1 MAHVNE
7 IERMAGLL
15 ASNPDY
21 KVLRRMPAND
31 IYIVPAKGGANL
43 RIAIVDT
50 ETTGLMHETDKIIE
64 LGVVVLEVDPANG
77 DSIDVIDAYQG
88 FEDPGCPIPPEA
100 TAINGITDAD
110 VAGKS
115 LDDERLRSMFTGVD
129 LVIAHNA
136 GFDRR
141 FVEKR
146 LPLFESMRWAC
157 SQTQIDWGA
166 EGIGSAKLNYIAFQY
181 GFFYEAHRA
190 QTDCLALAKVLA
202 GQLPMSG
209 GTALAQL
216 IATAN
221 VPVYRLWATNS
232 PFDSKDAMKSR
243 GYSWDASRR
252 CWHRT
257 VPKTTVKS
265 EACWL
270 RDNVYGGREV
280 TIEFEALD
288 ATLLFSARGG
298 AIARRQLPAALK
310 AA

>member
-1 MAHVNE
+1 MAHADE
-7 IERMAGLL
+7 IERMVGLL

-21 KVLRRMPAND
+21 KVLRRMPAD
-31 IYIVPAKGGANL
+31 EIQIVPPKGGSHL
-43 RIAIVDT
+43 RVAIVDT
-50 ETTGLMHETDKIIE
+50 ETTGLIHEHDKIIE

-77 DSIDVIDAYQG
+77 CSTGVIDAYQS

-100 TAINGITDAD
+100 TVINGITDAD
-110 VAGKS
+110 VAGQC
-115 LDDERLRSMFTGVD
+115 LDDERLGYIFADVD

-141 FVEKR
+141 FLERR
-146 LPLFESMRWAC
+146 LPLFESIRWAC
-157 SQTQIDWGA
+157 SQTQIDWNA

-190 QTDCLALAKVLA
+190 QTDCLALAKVLT
-202 GQLPMSG
+202 GELPKSG
-209 GTALAQL
+209 GTALAKL

-221 VPVYRLWATNS
+221 VPAYRLWATNS
-232 PFDSKDAMKSR
+232 PFDSKDAMKAR
-243 GYSWDASRR
+243 GYSWDAGRR

-257 VPKTTVKS
+257 VEKTTVKA

-280 TIEFEALD
+280 AIEFEALD
-288 ATLLFSARGG
+288 ATLLFSARSG